1 MNLKYY
7 CVPCNLESQVFQ
19 VLGKSAKLVLE
30 VLELGN
36 SIVLC

>member
-7 CVPCNLESQVFQ
+7 CVPCNLESQ

-36 SIVLC
+36 LIVLC